1 MSYSAI
7 LINSFKNHG
16 IRTDGIHQDPSS
28 GMVAAQV
35 TLGKLPAVSV
45 MFPSDHLSVT
55 IVSPDGLS
63 DFTIGSPDDPAEVS
77 QELLTV
83 ITSR

>member
-16 IRTDGIHQDPSS
+16 MRTDGIHQDPSS

-45 MFPSDHLSVT
+45 MFPSDHLGVT

-63 DFTIGSPDDPAEVS
+63 DFTIGSPDDPAEVAR
-77 QELLTV
+77 ELLEV
-83 ITSR
+83 ITSS